1 MISYDAVQ
9 FISGLIAFVVVG
21 MSLLYLLR
29 ETWWRQFVE
38 DVRNQSYD
46 EGWDAAIA
54 YMQAKQQEKNPE
66 SNEKES
72 SYA

>member
-9 FISGLIAFVVVG
+9 FISGLIAFVIVG

-46 EGWDAAIA
+46 EGWDAAVA
-54 YMQAKQQEKNPE
+54 YMQGKQQDKNPE

-72 SYA
+72 SHA